1 MKTTIAVCAA
11 LFFVATASAS
21 EIKREPYTL
30 TGPGGAQAQGELVT
44 LSVPENR
51 ANPNT
56 RPITIKFV
64 RLPATG
70 AKPGFPVVYLA
81 GGPGG
86 SAVGNGQ
93 GVRFAFF
100 NRLREVGDVILL
112 EQRGTGL

>member
-1 MKTTIAVCAA
+1 MRLAIAVCAA
-11 LFFVATASAS
+11 FFFVATASAS
-21 EIKREPYTL
+21 EVKREPYTL

-44 LSVPENR
+44 PSVPQNR
-51 ANPNT
+51 ANPNA
-56 RPITIKFV
+56 RAITIKFV

-93 GVRFAFF
+93 C
-100 NRLREVGDVILL
+100 EVLG
-112 EQRGTGL
+112 E